1 MGRITP
7 ATNRNGSDKPG
18 SGSLARGL
26 RAAKEDLVR
35 QHAMDAAEHVFAQHG
50 FAQAKMQTIARK
62 AGISLATLY
71 QLYPGKQEL
80 YRAVLL
86 AHDRELM
93 TAVTSNPALKS
104 AQPISIIPLL
114 KVMHTQLE
122 YLLKHPNYLRLI
134 LQEGYAWYHSAAQP
148 TRDEQALWSQGLDVI
163 STVFAQGVKWGELIP
178 AKPADQA
185 RLLIAL
191 QQARLASWMSDGMQ
205 EEHEIV
211 IARIQ
216 SDFIRQ
222 FCRPA
227 LAAQLLSEDG
237 GGLSSKTL
245 GELQAHAVY

>member
-1 MGRITP
+1 MSQITP
-7 ATNRNGSDKPG
+7 ATGKSGRNKHE
-18 SGSLARGL
+18 SGSLAKGL
-26 RAAKEDLVR
+26 RAAKENLVR

-93 TAVTSNPALKS
+93 TAVTSNPALTS
-104 AQPISIIPLL
+104 AQPIPIISLL
-114 KVMHTQLE
+114 KVIHTQLE
-122 YLLKHPNYLRLI
+122 YLLTHPNYLRLI

-163 STVFAQGVKWGELIP
+163 STVFAQGVKEGELIP
-178 AKPADQA
+178 AEPADQA

-191 QQARLASWMSDGMQ
+191 QQARLASWISGGMQ
-205 EEHEIV
+205 EEHEVV
-211 IARIQ
+211 ITRIQ

-222 FCRPA
+222 FFRPA
-227 LAAQLLSEDG
+227 LAVQLLSEDG
-237 GGLSSKTL
+237 GSLSRKTL
-245 GELQAHAVY
+245 GELQAHAAY